1 MKNKNKKLKIFNRFY
16 SVFFSSD
23 TSDVK
28 WWNKWNT
35 YMEYLVEL
43 PTGQRVWM
51 SRKEIDKFNED
62 FKDGK

>member
-1 MKNKNKKLKIFNRFY
+1 MKNKNKKLKVINRFY

-35 YMEYLVEL
+35 YLDFLVEL
-43 PTGQRVWM
+43 PTGQRV
-51 SRKEIDKFNED
+51 
-62 FKDGK
+62 